1 MHALKMPESDEIV
14 PEDNELNN
22 TIETKNNE
30 PDMPKNEELN
40 LKNDIQEDVVVIQ
53 SPRKEEQPIN
63 IESEPLIT
71 NRNNTILSVNE
82 KIQVNYFKKL
92 N

>member
-1 MHALKMPESDEIV
+1 MPESDEIV

-30 PDMPKNEELN
+30 PEMPNNEELN

-53 SPRKEEQPIN
+53 SPRKEETEPH
-63 IESEPLIT
+63 IETEPLIT

-82 KIQVNYFKKL
+82 KIQVNYFKQIKL